1 MKEEKNPHPRK
12 PANQPGD
19 QPRQRDLK
27 VTEKSST
34 AGLRRA
40 KQNERCTDHHYHHP
54 PEPQPETLGW
64 ELGTETQALENKN
77 NRGKMKTLRNDSQL
91 KE

>member
-1 MKEEKNPHPRK
+1 MGRSAETEGPQSLRGK
-12 PANQPGD
+12 P
-19 QPRQRDLK
+19 
-27 VTEKSST
+27 T

-54 PEPQPETLGW
+54 PEPQPETLGR